1 MTGAMRKAGLILL
14 VFAVL
19 ACRGERGRLHSFR
32 AEVKQVPSPGNGEL
46 FLHHEAIDDW
56 TSRDGEAMGMD
67 SMTMGFAVADGVS
80 LEGIQPGDK
89 VEATLR
95 VDWEARMPVEI
106 TALRKLPPDTR
117 LEFREARPPRNP

>member
-46 FLHHEAIDDW
+46 FLHHEAIDD
-56 TSRDGEAMGMD
+56 TYRDL
-67 SMTMGFAVADGVS
+67 SVYGVI
-80 LEGIQPGDK
+80 G
-89 VEATLR
+89 TLMR
-95 VDWEARMPVEI
+95 AGKWGR
-106 TALRKLPPDTR
+106 
-117 LEFREARPPRNP
+117 